1 MALCPSVTILI
12 KVSSHDMDPQKAL
25 LLLPSWGIKGKIK
38 VNHMKTCKVFVL
50 FSGTKRM
57 AV

>member
-25 LLLPSWGIKGKIK
+25 LLLPSWGIK